1 MFGNI
6 GLMEIGIIALILL
19 LLFGAKRIPIL
30 MGSIG
35 EGIRELKNSFR
46 SDEVEA
52 SASSDGSTPESRSA
66 DRIER

>member
-6 GLMEIGIIALILL
+6 GLLEIGIIALILL
-19 LLFGAKRIPIL
+19 LLFGAKRIPLL

-46 SDEVEA
+46 HDDTEKPA
-52 SASSDGSTPESRSA
+52 DPPRSSR
-66 DRIER
+66 